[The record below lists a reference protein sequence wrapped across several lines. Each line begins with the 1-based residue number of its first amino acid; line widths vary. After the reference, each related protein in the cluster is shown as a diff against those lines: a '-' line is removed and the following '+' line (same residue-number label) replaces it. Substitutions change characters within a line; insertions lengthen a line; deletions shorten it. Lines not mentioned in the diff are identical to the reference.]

1 GLAFSLSLS
10 LSLSLS
16 QDGVYRG
23 EKLIN
28 LKQIAD
34 EALEKCREK
43 ASATVTRCLVVK
55 HHALRTQSGDVSNKL
70 QVGPDF
76 DQNTDIK

>member
-1 GLAFSLSLS
+1 MIDLIILLSFFVSFPIHLKHT
-10 LSLSLS
+10 
-16 QDGVYRG
+16 DGVYRG

-43 ASATVTRCLVVK
+43 
-55 HHALRTQSGDVSNKL
+55 
-70 QVGPDF
+70 
-76 DQNTDIK
+76 